1 MEKSNFKVIT
11 NEEIQVALS
20 AQYRLNLPIVVNET
34 KARTYLYYESMKN
47 HQQVFCCS
55 SSLI

>member
-20 AQYRLNLPIVVNET
+20 AQYRLNLPIVVNEA
-34 KARTYLYYESMKN
+34 KVTYQYYYDNLQKIFGN
-47 HQQVFCCS
+47 GH
-55 SSLI
+55 L